1 MCRAFTLA
9 SLLFVS
15 VSLLSAANR
24 SQDSATPASQ
34 TQDPAAPQAPPDS
47 TQPAAKK
54 AKKVWTNDNLGDA
67 NGTISVVGGARSASR
82 TESKSAS
89 NKAADPRLI
98 AGYRQQLA
106 NLRAQLAVVDKQ
118 LADLKG
124 FSKGELKGT
133 GGLKQNTWLYGTSSV
148 EDQLR
153 SLQAKKN
160 QIQAGIDAL
169 LDDARKRGIE
179 PGQLR

>member
-1 MCRAFTLA
+1 MRRAFILV

-15 VSLLSAANR
+15 VSLLPAVSR
-24 SQDSATPASQ
+24 SQDSATPASPAQ
-34 TQDPAAPQAPPDS
+34 TPAAPQAPPDS
-47 TQPAAKK
+47 TKPEAKK
-54 AKKVWTNDNLGDA
+54 TKKVWTNDNLGDA
-67 NGTISVVGGARSASR
+67 NGTISVVGEPRSASK
-82 TESKSAS
+82 TESKSVS
-89 NKAADPRLI
+89 NKPADPKLI

-118 LADLKG
+118 LADLKN
-124 FSKGELKGT
+124 FSKGESKGS
-133 GGLKQNTWLYGTSSV
+133 GGLKQNTWLYSTSSV

-153 SLQAKKN
+153 SLQSKKN